1 LSDTDTNYDD
11 LFANGPAPEGS
22 DEAATP
28 TPEPAAETA
37 TEQTQTDTPAQPDA
51 NVFPEGEPQ
60 HKAFERMREAERKRA
75 EAEAELAARRAIEA
89 RDREW
94 QQMLAQQQAQQ
105 QPIEKPD
112 PITDPEGFEA
122 YMAQEM
128 ERKLAERDAKWEQRF
143 AQQQAAEYERQTQIL
158 MQESGAPKETLEA
171 ALAFIQEKQPYM
183 VEGLNKAPNP
193 FRALIDH
200 ARLIGFTTG
209 SDTSKPSS
217 QPLAQQAAQAAAAGV
232 TPQTTAPRGVGSVAG
247 GTGFGN
253 DALPSVDE
261 FKRLSKADPDRW
273 AATIDEIIANGPS
286 PR

>member
-1 LSDTDTNYDD
+1 MSDTETNYDD

-22 DEAATP
+22 EEAATP
-28 TPEPAAETA
+28 TPEPAVDTA
-37 TEQTQTDTPAQPDA
+37 TEQTQPEATTQPDA
-51 NVFPEGEPQ
+51 NAFPEGEPQ
-60 HKAFERMREAERKRA
+60 HKAFERLREAERKRA
-75 EAEAELAARRAIEA
+75 EAEAELRERKAIEA

-112 PITDPEGFEA
+112 SMLDPEGYEA
-122 YMAQEM
+122 WMEQQM

-143 AQQQAAEYERQTQIL
+143 AQQQAQEYERQTQIL

-193 FRALIDH
+193 FRALLDH
-200 ARLIGFTTG
+200 AKLIGFTTG

-247 GTGFGN
+247 GTGYGN
-253 DALPSVDE
+253 EAIPSVDE
-261 FKRLSKADPDRW
+261 FRRLAKSDPDRW
-273 AATIDEIIANGPS
+273 SQTMDEIIANGPS